1 MSSMPA
7 SPAPALATLVM
18 RAAAWG
24 LLLAVLVMTLGP
36 IGLRPVTGHSAGF
49 ERFAAFALIG
59 GLFGLAYPRRWLV
72 VLVLVVGSAA
82 ALEILQ
88 ELAPG
93 RHGRL
98 IDFAMK
104 AAGGL
109 CGIVAAALV
118 NRQAGR

>member
-1 MSSMPA
+1 MA
-7 SPAPALATLVM
+7 SPSLPSSTLATLAV
-18 RAAAWG
+18 RGAAWA
-24 LLLAVLVMTLGP
+24 LLAAVLVMTLGQ

-49 ERFAAFALIG
+49 ERFAAFAVIG
-59 GLFGLAYPRRWLV
+59 GLFGLAYPRRWPMILALV
-72 VLVLVVGSAA
+72 IGSAA

-98 IDFAMK
+98 ADFAVK
-104 AAGGL
+104 AVGGL
-109 CGIVAAALV
+109 CGIAAAAFV

>member
-1 MSSMPA
+1 MATPG
-7 SPAPALATLVM
+7 SPPSARTTFAL
-18 RAAAWG
+18 RGAAWA

-36 IGLRPVTGHSAGF
+36 IGLRPVSGHSAGL

-59 GLFGLAYPRRWLV
+59 GLFGLAYPRRWLI
-72 VLVLVVGSAA
+72 VLMLVIGSAA

-104 AAGGL
+104 AGGGL
-109 CGIVAAALV
+109 CGIVAAAFI
-118 NRQAGR
+118 NRQISR